1 MANLGQIS
9 FKNRQNIL
17 KNENDFYLHTVE
29 EVVTDIIQQ
38 DERSKFAWLMKFNQ
52 LIFKDLDLIQEEAV
66 QNRRNKYQQP
76 DSSRSYMGE
85 LGNVEDFNYHDFKNE

>member
-1 MANLGQIS
+1 
-9 FKNRQNIL
+9 
-17 KNENDFYLHTVE
+17 
-29 EVVTDIIQQ
+29 
-38 DERSKFAWLMKFNQ
+38 MKFNQ

-85 LGNVEDFNYHDFKNE
+85 LENVDDFNYHDFKNE